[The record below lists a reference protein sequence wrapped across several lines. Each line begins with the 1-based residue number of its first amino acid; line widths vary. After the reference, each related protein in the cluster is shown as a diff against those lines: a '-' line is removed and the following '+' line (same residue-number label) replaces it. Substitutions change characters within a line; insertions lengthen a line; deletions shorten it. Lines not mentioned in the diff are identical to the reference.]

1 MPSIFIDPDFGDG
14 VDNGDG
20 GIRQCV
26 TAQRRYFPEYGY
38 PVTMDITTADLVLS
52 HGGNLPKVPA
62 NIPWLGSIH
71 GMYWKSLQWEPWCY
85 QLNAQVA
92 EVLRQA
98 DHIIAPS
105 EWVAQAT
112 RRASLINPTVIY
124 HGIDPEK
131 WEPVKNRRRKQ
142 TASTYVLW
150 PKTRNDPIC
159 TPRPMWEAA
168 KRLPHVQFISTAPLT
183 SDLSPLPNIEV
194 VGRLPFEEGRTLMR
208 NASVYLATTRETF
221 GISTLEAMASAV
233 PVVGFDWGGQ
243 REIFPSGDGSDGGL
257 LVIPDDYDALAE
269 SISTALSNRT
279 SMGDAARQLCLDRF
293 TWAHQIPQYIQL
305 FDNIL
310 SGHQSAWSS
319 TTPTVSVIITAYKLA
334 KYLEPCIRSVLAQT
348 YSNLEVIVV
357 NDASPDLCGAIAE
370 RIAKEDSRVRVIHN
384 TTNQYLAEARNIG
397 IRAARG
403 RYILPLDA
411 DDLLDPNSVQLLVSA
426 LDRDRSCHIT
436 YGNVGF
442 FDDAGADTD
451 STPLDPIADSSIL
464 WRGGWPPQFQYRDQI
479 RHRNQL
485 PYCSMYRKAVWE
497 RTGGYRSRNKTAE
510 DAEFWCRTTSYG
522 FRPKKVTE
530 ALTLLYR
537 NRTDSM
543 SHTLPD
549 WDWTAWFPW
558 SRQPAFVPFVAA
570 GEPVRGWKSWPI
582 SHADEPKVAVVIP
595 VGPGHERHLIDAL
608 DSVDAQTFRDW
619 EVVVANDTGK
629 PITGW
634 LPPWAKV
641 VEVPTTNLVGSAELG
656 NSGAGSGNLDNMAM
670 AVSHR
675 AAVARNT
682 AIRHSTAPLIL
693 PLDADDYLQPN
704 AIESLLSVYAPSTV
718 PYSDWLMD
726 KGDGSPHQA
735 KECSDWSADL
745 LTHRAISPVTCLFSR
760 SDWEAAGGYPE
771 DCPGWEDWAFSLQL
785 ASLGVCGVRVPIPL
799 LTYRMSTGTVREEA
813 LDHKDRNLAWIHSRF
828 DAEEIKLACRS
839 CGSGRIAAPN
849 PVQMQQ
855 MQMQNQAMASVP
867 PSSDMVLMDYT
878 GAHSTFSIVGRG
890 SSTRYRFGNN
900 PGHERRYVH
909 KSDVDFLLSFGVFKP
924 AEGELSP
931 A

>member
-1 MPSIFIDPDFGDG
+1 MRRHFPD
-14 VDNGDG
+14 
-20 GIRQCV
+20 
-26 TAQRRYFPEYGY
+26 YGY
-38 PVTMDITTADLVLS
+38 SIAKNQSEADLVVS
-52 HGGNLPKVPA
+52 HGGNLPKVLPSV
-62 NIPWLGSIH
+62 PWIGSLH
-71 GMYWKSLQWEPWCY
+71 GCYWREMQWESWCY

-98 DHIIAPS
+98 DHITAPS
-105 EWVAQAT
+105 EWVAQAI
-112 RRASLINPTVIY
+112 RRGSLIDPTVIY
-124 HGIDPEK
+124 HGIDPEE

-142 TASTYVLW
+142 QASTYVLW
-150 PKTRNDPIC
+150 NKSRVDSVC
-159 TPRPMWEAA
+159 DPRPLWEVA
-168 KRLPHVQFISTAPLT
+168 KRLPDVHFISTM
-183 SDLSPLPNIEV
+183 SFGDKPLPNLELT
-194 VGRLPFEEGRTLMR
+194 GRIPFEESRTLLR
-208 NASVYLATTRETF
+208 NASAYLCTARETF
-221 GISTLEAMASAV
+221 GIGTLEAMCSAV

-243 REIFPSGDGSDGGL
+243 REIFPDNDGSQGGM
-257 LVIPDDYDALAE
+257 LVVPDDYEALAMAVAD
-269 SISTALSNRT
+269 SLAQRT
-279 SMGDAARQLCLDRF
+279 RLGEAARQLCLDRF
-293 TWAHQIPQYIQL
+293 TWAHQIPHYIQL
-305 FDNIL
+305 FDAAL
-310 SGHQSAWSS
+310 SSHQSAWSAS
-319 TTPTVSVIITAYKLA
+319 TPAVSVIITAYKLA

-384 TTNQYLAEARNIG
+384 TENAYLAEARNIG

-411 DDLLDPNSVQLLVSA
+411 DDLLDPNSVHLLASA
-426 LDRDRSCHIT
+426 LDRDRTCHIT

-485 PYCSMYRKAVWE
+485 PYCSMYRRAVWE
-497 RTGGYRSRNKTAE
+497 RTGGYRARNKTAE

-537 NRTDSM
+537 NRSDSM
-543 SHTLPD
+543 SHTIAD

-629 PITGW
+629 PISSW
-634 LPPWAKV
+634 IPPWAKV
-641 VEVPTTNLVGSAELG
+641 VDVPS
-656 NSGAGSGNLDNMAM
+656 SGYAGTYPTGDQPSSMAI
-670 AVSHR
+670 SHR
-675 AAVARNT
+675 AATARNL
-682 AIRHSTAPLIL
+682 AIRSSSAPLIL

-704 AIESLLSVYAPSTV
+704 AIESLLAAYAPSTV

-726 KGDGSPHQA
+726 KGDGSTHIP

-771 DCPGWEDWAFSLQL
+771 DCPGWEDWAFSLKL
-785 ASLGVCGVRVPIPL
+785 ASLGICGVRVPLPL

-828 DAEEIKLACRS
+828 NAEEIMGACRS
-839 CGSGRIAAPN
+839 CGSGRIAAPS
-849 PVQMQQ
+849 PAQMQQ

-909 KSDVDFLLSFGVFKP
+909 RSDVDFLLSFGVFKP
-924 AEGELSP
+924 ADGEVVT